1 MKFETLVWAAGLL
14 GVVAAVSPNVVL
26 ANDNNFKQL
35 VTESDKYSFVD
46 FYADWCRHCLKL
58 SPTID
63 EIADLFANEDS
74 IQIIKINGDKD
85 GKRLVKKFD
94 IPGFPMLKM
103 FHGKDIPVEYEG
115 MRDAE
120 SISNFIQQIS
130 GIRLNQKAGLPEIKM
145 KSSKL
150 IELHDVNFQEKVL
163 HANKP
168 TLVVINKDDHNEMEK
183 KFEVLAN
190 QVFVNDGEKVQFGII
205 NINNKEE
212 GQSSENILESFGVFK
227 IPSVLYFDPNQ
238 IPEDGLKR
246 PELYEGKLTLDSL
259 MEYVNSNFR
268 LHRDINGK
276 LNDLAGRISKF
287 DEIIGNR
294 LKSATKQQLADVLA
308 ELQELSSVLDDKSN
322 KYSTLMKDI
331 DDFSMRK
338 YYFKLIDKIVLQ
350 EEQFFSVEYNRLG
363 KILNDNAK
371 SLKPSTADN
380 MKKRM
385 NVLKVFVV

>member
-1 MKFETLVWAAGLL
+1 MKFGTLVWATGLL

-74 IQIIKINGDKD
+74 IQIIKINGDED

-130 GIRLNQKAGLPEIKM
+130 GVRLSQKVGLPEIKM

-150 IELHDVNFQEKVL
+150 IELYDVNFQERVL

-190 QVFVNDGEKVQFGII
+190 KVFVNDGDNVQFGII
-205 NINNKEE
+205 NINSQEE
-212 GQSSENILESFGVFK
+212 GKSSENILESFGVFK

-238 IPEDGLKR
+238 VPEDGFKR

-259 MEYVNSNFR
+259 VNYVNSNCR
-268 LHRDINGK
+268 LHRDISGK
-276 LNDLAGRISKF
+276 LNDHAGRISKF

-294 LKSATKQQLADVLA
+294 LKSATKQQLAEVLA
-308 ELQELSSVLDDKSN
+308 ELKELSSVLDDKSN
-322 KYSTLMKDI
+322 KYSLIKDI
-331 DDFSMRK
+331 NDFSMRK
-338 YYFKLIDKIVLQ
+338 YYFKLINKIVLQ

-371 SLKPSTADN
+371 NLKPSTADN

-385 NVLKVFVV
+385 NVLKVFVD